1 MTVAPTSPNQA
12 VLSDPSWLAPSTGA
26 APTGT
31 ALLELNLAFVARR
44 CPRAADR
51 IRRAMPAFVRFEPT
65 DEPGAPTVELAGRW
79 LASRRKPREEARRFA
94 ESVNIQDAAAIAV
107 MGFGLGYHIEALVH
121 RLRRTGFVLAYEPDV
136 ALLRAV
142 FETIDCTSWLAG
154 GNVLLAVDAED
165 AASLAATLS
174 GLEAFVAAGVEIVR
188 HPASEPRVSPHAPAF
203 GETLART
210 VAAMRTH
217 IITTMVQSDVTIRNA
232 LMNLDVYAGR
242 AGGHT
247 GIDDLR
253 GAFAGAPAIV
263 VSAGPSLARN
273 IELLSDPRVHERCV
287 IIAVQTVLKPLL
299 ARGIRPHFVTA
310 LDYHEISRR
319 FYEGLTADDVR
330 GVTLVAEPKANG
342 AILDAFPGAI
352 RLVSDDFN
360 HTLLGAEL
368 APTLG
373 TIQPGATVAH
383 LAYYFARHLGC
394 DPVMLVGQDL
404 AFTDGQ
410 YYAAG
415 AAIHDV
421 WAPELNAFNTL
432 EMMEWQRIVRMRS
445 HLHEKTDQ
453 LGRKVYAD
461 DQMTAYLAQ
470 FERDFLAD
478 AERGMTVIDATE
490 GGVRKAHTHPL
501 PLRDALDRFVTSRPP
516 LPTIPDAPR
525 RGQID
530 AARVSRLKKHLAK
543 VRTDVRRIVGLCF
556 ETSATLERMIA
567 VQHDTARINALIGRS
582 EQLRD
587 QVKALEPAWTLVQK
601 MNQTGTFKR
610 FKADR
615 AIELAA
621 DLSPVERQTKQIERD
636 IMNVQ
641 WLRETAEVLDDL
653 LGASIGV
660 LEGKPRRTRDA
671 VPKDD
676 PSASSADRPAAKTQR
691 TVGVILAFDGSAQRP
706 FAGRPALALTLERL
720 ARTEGL
726 SNIAVITDDAD
737 ACRAIVAG
745 AKLPARPLVI
755 GVSRAERH
763 PRAAAVAA
771 ARRFTPHSW
780 RGGIAGLTAH
790 DEVFDAPLILR
801 ALDELNADAA
811 LFAGA
816 DWCLIDPRLASEL
829 LARHRENPGA
839 NPLVFTQAPPG
850 LAPMLIARPL
860 LSDLA
865 AAQNSG
871 DSNAT
876 IGTLLGYTPLRAR
889 ADPIA
894 KPCCVQID
902 PLVRSAAQRFIAD
915 TASIELLEAALAASG
930 LNPASASASA
940 DQIVAAMHSHLSD
953 HSPAAP
959 GFITLELADHAGR
972 FIDESLARRI
982 ISAIASFAPHAAL
995 TLRAATSSPADA
1007 MDHPA
1012 WSDLIRAAKDAG
1024 LAVHARTMLRRDD
1037 APALALAAEPDVL
1050 SIDCIAGD
1058 AVTYAQLTG
1067 RSDFER
1073 VMNNVEAVLA
1083 ARAENRSPMHVV
1095 PRLTRRDEVY
1105 DAVENFIDRS
1115 LVFAGAAVL
1124 DPLDRPQPGA
1134 RIQPFEKP
1142 RAAFERDWRTRLW
1155 IDAAGCVRVSEHPDH
1170 PETAGSITSEP
1181 LADLWRRVVERR
1193 LAAHRASPA
1202 ARPPELWTGW

>member
-1 MTVAPTSPNQA
+1 MTAAPTSPNQA
-12 VLSDPSWLAPSTGA
+12 VLNDPSWLAPASGA
-26 APTGT
+26 APTGA
-31 ALLELNLAFVARR
+31 ALLELNLAFIARR

-65 DEPGAPTVELAGRW
+65 DEPGAPTAELAGRW

-107 MGFGLGYHIEALVH
+107 MGFGLGYHVEALVH
-121 RLRRTGFVLAYEPDV
+121 RLRRTGFVLVFEPDV

-165 AASLAATLS
+165 AASLAATLA
-174 GLEAFVAAGVEIVR
+174 GLEAFIAAGVEIVR

-242 AGGHT
+242 AGAHT
-247 GIDDLR
+247 GIDDLS
-253 GAFAGAPAIV
+253 GVFAGAPAIV

-273 IELLSDPRVHERCV
+273 IEFLADPRVRERCV

-352 RLVSDDFN
+352 RLVSEDFN
-360 HTLLGAEL
+360 HTLLGSEL

-478 AERGMTVIDATE
+478 AERGMTIIDATE

-516 LPTIPDAPR
+516 LPTIADAPR
-525 RGQID
+525 RDQLD
-530 AARVSRLKKHLAK
+530 TTRVSRLKKHLAK

-567 VQHDTARINALIGRS
+567 VQHDTAKINALIGRS

-660 LEGKPRRTRDA
+660 MEGKPRRTRDA

-676 PSASSADRPAAKTQR
+676 PASSSADRPAAAAKTHR
-691 TVGVILAFDGSAQRP
+691 ATGVILAFEGSAQRP

-726 SNIAVITDDAD
+726 TNLAVITDDAG
-737 ACRAIVAG
+737 ACREIIDSL
-745 AKLPARPLVI
+745 KLPARPLVI

-811 LFAGA
+811 VFAGA
-816 DWCLIDPRLASEL
+816 DWCLLDPRLAGEL

-860 LSDLA
+860 LADLA
-865 AAQNSG
+865 AAQSAS
-871 DSNAT
+871 DANAT
-876 IGTLLGYTPLRAR
+876 LGTLLGYTPLRAR

-915 TASIELLEAALAASG
+915 IGSAKLLEAAIAASG
-930 LNPASASASA
+930 LNPASASAE
-940 DQIVAAMHSHLSD
+940 QIVAAVQTHLANRA
-953 HSPAAP
+953 PAAP
-959 GFITLELADHAGR
+959 DFMTLELVDHAGR
-972 FIDESLARRI
+972 FIDETSARRA

-995 TLRAATSSPADA
+995 TFRAAPSSPADA

-1012 WSDLIRAAKDAG
+1012 WSDLIRAASSAG

-1037 APALALAAEPDVL
+1037 APALALAAQPDVL
-1050 SIDCIAGD
+1050 SIDCVAGD
-1058 AVTYAQLTG
+1058 AMTYAQLTG

-1083 ARAENRSPMHVV
+1083 ARSTNHMPMHVV

-1134 RIQPFEKP
+1134 RINPFEKP
-1142 RAAFERDWRTRLW
+1142 RATFERDWRTRLW
-1155 IDAAGCVRVSEHPDH
+1155 IDAAGGVRLSEHSEHP
-1170 PETAGSITSEP
+1170 ETVGSITSEP
-1181 LADLWRRVVERR
+1181 LPDLWRRVAERR
-1193 LAAHRASPA
+1193 FGAHRASPD